1 MADYTVSMSPVQR
14 GAPASS
20 CVACG
25 ECLAK
30 CPQHLD
36 IPNFLARVKE
46 TRGVILVRLRVF
58 AYLCFG

>member
-1 MADYTVSMSPVQR
+1 MNSILHRDKPRAMADYAVSMSPVQR
-14 GAPASS
+14 GDPVSS

-36 IPNFLARVKE
+36 IPVLLARVKE
-46 TRGVILVRLRVF
+46 TMGK
-58 AYLCFG
+58 